1 MNSNF
6 SLDHIKNF
14 SLNQQQDAKE
24 YIKRFFVPLSNGTHA
39 MLINGKYE
47 IKEDADVKRTYFN
60 RMTKELQ
67 KWYFTEYTDIKT
79 VCYKI
84 NKPVFFDDKINLCP
98 KMKHEYKPYSEFSS
112 QLKNKVERVLKFMFD
127 IWCSK
132 RQESYDFCLKWLSNM
147 IKGNKNNSCLYL
159 KSIQGNGKSTI
170 PKFIRDHVL
179 GHELSLETGSE
190 PIKSRFNSILAG
202 KLMVV
207 LEELENFSIAEW
219 QTVSTVL
226 KRIITSNT
234 INIQNKGVDAIET
247 ENINNYILIS
257 NNDAIK
263 DDEGRRY
270 FTLDLC
276 TSRVG
281 DHAYFDSLY
290 GDCFNDE
297 VGHAFYCYMMELNTE
312 NFNPQNYPI
321 TQNKFDSIAKRLD
334 SVYAFLKQNYIL
346 QTKSIYCSVDELF
359 EEYKSHVADGKAY
372 GKIDFNKKL
381 KEIDINYYKTNGGM
395 LNRYKVSHED
405 LMKIAK
411 KFKWIHDLDEFKKS
425 KEPVNTEKLDNG
437 LDDEYKTK
445 YESSQKKIQELE
457 RQIEELK
464 MQMAIPQVVEE
475 INVSK
480 KKITKKKQSSP
491 FDLFGD
497 AEDDFEAMTK
507 AIINKY

>member
-1 MNSNF
+1 MNNNF

-14 SLNQQQDAKE
+14 SLNQQQDAKD
-24 YIKRFFVPLSNGTHA
+24 YIKQYFVPLSNGTHA

-47 IKEDADVKRTYFN
+47 IKEDSDVKRTYFN

-98 KMKHEYKPYSEFSS
+98 KMKHEYKPFSEFSA
-112 QLKNKVERVLKFMFD
+112 QIKNKVERVLKFIFD

-207 LEELENFSIAEW
+207 LEELENFSVSEW

-297 VGHAFYCYMMELNTE
+297 VGHAFYCYMMEIKTE
-312 NFNPQNYPI
+312 AFNPQSYPL
-321 TQNKFDSIAKRLD
+321 TRSKLDSITKRLD
-334 SVYAFLKQNYIL
+334 FVYDFLKQNYIL
-346 QTKSIYCSVDELF
+346 QHKSIYCSVDELF
-359 EEYKSHVADGKAY
+359 EEYKIFVGDSHKAY

-381 KEIDINYYKTNGGM
+381 REIGIDYYKTNGGM
-395 LNRYKVSHED
+395 LNRFKVSFDD
-405 LMKIAK
+405 LMIIAN
-411 KFKWIHDLDEFKKS
+411 KFKWIHDLDEFSKS
-425 KEPVNTEKLDNG
+425 KVPINTDKLDNG
-437 LDDEYKTK
+437 LDDEYKSK
-445 YESSQKKIQELE
+445 YESSQKQIQELE

-464 MQMAIPQVVEE
+464 KAIKPTEPSGQ
-475 INVSK
+475 VSK
-480 KKITKKKQSSP
+480 QKITKKKQSSP

-497 AEDDFEAMTK
+497 VDDDYEALTK
-507 AIINKY
+507 TIMNKY

>member
-1 MNSNF
+1 MNNNF

-14 SLNQQQDAKE
+14 SLNQQQDAKD
-24 YIKRFFVPLSNGTHA
+24 YIKRYFVPLSNGTHA

-47 IKEDADVKRTYFN
+47 IKEDSDVKRTYFN
-60 RMTKELQ
+60 RMPKEIQ

-98 KMKHEYKPYSEFSS
+98 KMKHEYKPYSEFSND
-112 QLKNKVERVLKFMFD
+112 LKKKVERVLKFILD
-127 IWCSK
+127 IWCSR
-132 RQESYDFCLKWLSNM
+132 RQESYDFCIKWISNM

-207 LEELENFSIAEW
+207 LEELENFSVSEW

-270 FTLDLC
+270 YTLDLC

-281 DHAYFDSLY
+281 DHAFFDSLY
-290 GDCFNDE
+290 GDCFNDN
-297 VGHAFYCYMMELNTE
+297 VGHAFYCYMMEINTE
-312 NFNPQNYPI
+312 NFNPQNYPM

-334 SVYAFLKQNYIL
+334 SVYTFLKQNYIL
-346 QTKSIYCSVDELF
+346 QNKNVYCSVDELF
-359 EEYKSHVADGKAY
+359 EEYKFHIGDGKPY

-381 KEIDINYYKTNGGM
+381 KEVDINYYKTNGGM
-395 LNRYKVSHED
+395 LNRYKISHED

-411 KFKWIHDLDEFKKS
+411 KFKWIHDLDEFSKS
-425 KEPVNTEKLDNG
+425 NDTINTYKLDNG
-437 LDDEYKTK
+437 LDEDFKKK
-445 YESSQKKIQELE
+445 YEASQKQIQELE
-457 RQIEELK
+457 RQIEDLK
-464 MQMAIPQVVEE
+464 KHNIEKSEPEV
-475 INVSK
+475 IVSK
-480 KKITKKKQSSP
+480 KKISQKKPSSK

-497 AEDDFEAMTK
+497 GIDELVKNILM
-507 AIINKY
+507 

>member
-1 MNSNF
+1 MENF

-14 SLNQQQDAKE
+14 SLNQQQDAKD
-24 YIKRFFVPLSNGTHA
+24 YLKKFFVPLSNGNHA
-39 MLINGKYE
+39 MMINGKYE
-47 IKEDADVKRTYFN
+47 IKEDADVKRSFFN
-60 RMTKELQ
+60 RISKDLNR
-67 KWYFTEYTDIKT
+67 WYFTEYTDVRT

-84 NKPVFFDDKINLCP
+84 NKPTFFDNKINLCP
-98 KMKHEYKPYSEFSS
+98 KMKHQYKPYSEFSPD
-112 QLKNKVERVLKFMFD
+112 LKKKVERVLKFIFD

-132 RQESYDFCLKWLSNM
+132 RDESYQFCLKWISNM

-170 PKFIRDHVL
+170 PKFIRDHVI

-207 LEELENFSIAEW
+207 LEELENFSVSEW

-226 KRIITSNT
+226 KRIITSET
-234 INIQNKGVDAIET
+234 INIQNKGVDAFET

-281 DHAYFDSLY
+281 DHAFFDSLY

-297 VGHAFYCYMMELNTE
+297 VGHAFYCYMMEVNTE
-312 NFNPQNYPI
+312 KFNPQNYPI
-321 TQNKFDSIAKRLD
+321 TQNKYDSIAKRLD
-334 SVYAFLKQNYIL
+334 SVYSFLKQNYIL
-346 QTKSIYCSVDELF
+346 QNKNIFSSVEDLF
-359 EEYKSHVADGKAY
+359 EEYKTFVGDGNKAY

-381 KEIDINYYKTNGGM
+381 KEISINYYKTNGGTM
-395 LNRYKVSHED
+395 NRYKVSHDD
-405 LMKIAK
+405 LLKIST
-411 KFKWIHDLDEFKKS
+411 KFKWVHDLDEFKK
-425 KEPVNTEKLDNG
+425 PTESFKTELLDQG
-437 LDDEYKTK
+437 LEDEYKHK
-445 YESSQKKIQELE
+445 YEASQKQIQELE
-457 RQIEELK
+457 RIIEELK
-464 MQMAIPQVVEE
+464 QMQKHEPIIEE
-475 INVSK
+475 ATVSK
-480 KKITKKKQSSP
+480 KKTSKETKISRYDPFGDDFDVLQITKNSMS
-491 FDLFGD
+491 
-497 AEDDFEAMTK
+497 
-507 AIINKY
+507 N